1 MPNYLIWSTESAV
14 LGLWAIALA
23 AYASAFHSFVAYS
36 HALLSCL
43 TLAVHLVAV
52 AQNFPIQDVISD
64 AFVCAVSALVLTYV
78 VALSD
83 SNNYTT
89 LFTYPILG
97 GFLPLDGCV
106 GLAWCTA
113 AEVSAIGMALSVKGR
128 RTPLMLH
135 HCGYHI
141 SVVLPAYMV
150 LWVDNYSGALLLAL
164 TCIWVLFV
172 AFEIAG
178 QVLTPDNVEWSAT
191 LFGQNVNYNLFQSL
205 KLFGRLGPM
214 IISIFGAAA
223 ASGRSSSQAVLMWLL
238 AAVAIW
244 NTFDWFELIQHLIK
258 LSKPAAHQS
267 EQAASQPTAPYGPL
281 HPTSTADPAAVPM
294 HSISPIEPR
303 SSATV
308 STTNTDSSMRT
319 NHFNFSFLPTRPPG
333 AAHWRDKMV

>member
-164 TCIWVLFV
+164 TCTWVLFV

-223 ASGRSSSQAVLMWLL
+223 ASGRSSSQAALMWLL

-258 LSKPAAHQS
+258 ISRPAAHQL
-267 EQAASQPTAPYGPL
+267 EQANSQPTAPPGHLLQNP
-281 HPTSTADPAAVPM
+281 PSDPAAVPL
-294 HSISPIEPR
+294 HTIDTTQPR
-303 SSATV
+303 STGAELNYNSSL
-308 STTNTDSSMRT
+308 STRT
-319 NHFNFSFLPTRPPG
+319 NHFNFSILPTRPPG